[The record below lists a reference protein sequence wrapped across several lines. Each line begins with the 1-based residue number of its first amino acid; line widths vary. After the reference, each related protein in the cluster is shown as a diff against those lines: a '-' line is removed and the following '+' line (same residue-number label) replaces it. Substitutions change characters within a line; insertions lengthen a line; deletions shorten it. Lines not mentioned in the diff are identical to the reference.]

1 MNWQKLLSGR
11 LIAVVMIIG
20 TYSISMILLT
30 KAFCSNKIEAETYVS
45 ILNGFVGIASVI
57 VYGYFN
63 KKDNNK
69 SESESPE
76 EDPKKELL
84 ND

>member
-1 MNWQKLLSGR
+1 MNWHKLLSGR
-11 LIAVVMIIG
+11 LLSVVMIIG
-20 TYSISMILLT
+20 TYSISIILLT
-30 KAFCSNKIEAETYVS
+30 IAFCSNKIESETYVS

-69 SESESPE
+69 PTEPTE
-76 EDPKKELL
+76 ENPKKELL